1 MQRLQQRPAPG
12 KWSAA
17 IFSLVTHG
25 GLALLLFYG
34 VQWQRREEP
43 PVAVALISS
52 LPPIN
57 VPAQAPQPRPA
68 PPRAEPTPPPP
79 PVAKPDIEIKTPEK
93 KPEPKKPEPKPEPP
107 KPEPKKDTPRPA
119 QSAPAAKPAP
129 QPATPDRVQQM
140 LAAEE
145 QRAQQAQRDAKLAAE
160 LNRIGTVVS
169 NIKGL
174 EEREGVIGGW
184 KHQVQERVRNRMG
197 VLPPGLSG
205 CPTAV
210 FDVELLPVGLIKGE
224 PVLRK
229 SSGNTALDDMIRR
242 AIIASEPFPTPP
254 PEAVGKPNPFEFDPK
269 NCKQR

>member
-1 MQRLQQRPAPG
+1 
-12 KWSAA
+12 
-17 IFSLVTHG
+17 
-25 GLALLLFYG
+25 
-34 VQWQRREEP
+34 
-43 PVAVALISS
+43 
-52 LPPIN
+52 
-57 VPAQAPQPRPA
+57 
-68 PPRAEPTPPPP
+68 
-79 PVAKPDIEIKTPEK
+79 
-93 KPEPKKPEPKPEPP
+93 
-107 KPEPKKDTPRPA
+107 
-119 QSAPAAKPAP
+119 
-129 QPATPDRVQQM
+129 M

-254 PEAVGKPNPFEFDPK
+254 QEAVGKPNPFEFDPK